1 MSKIVNISEEKFKR
15 ALREVFKEQVLNGE
29 YPDNQHQFGRLGT
42 DQENTEDGHG
52 ESIVGKNVDQT
63 NYGPDQG
70 LHDIVNT

>member
-1 MSKIVNISEEKFKR
+1 MKIVNISEDKHKA
-15 ALREVFKEQVLNGE
+15 ALRKLFKEEVLNGQD
-29 YPDNQHQFGRLGT
+29 PDNQHPFGRLGT

-70 LHDIVNT
+70 LHDIVNA